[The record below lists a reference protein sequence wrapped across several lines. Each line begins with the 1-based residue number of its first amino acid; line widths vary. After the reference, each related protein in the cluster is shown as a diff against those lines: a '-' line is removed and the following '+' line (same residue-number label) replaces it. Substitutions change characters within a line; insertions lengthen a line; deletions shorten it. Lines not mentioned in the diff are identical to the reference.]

1 MKTLSKPASKSGRD
15 YIKSWTVNGANGP
28 TTYNRLRYGSHPE
41 VKLPNGPR
49 YSKPVQDAA
58 KIALQVYLDQE
69 AEQPAQDK
77 KKRGDTLGAAL
88 SRYFDTPAFQ
98 TMRSSTRE
106 KRRYILNALGKRY
119 GDCVLSELTD
129 ETVEKWLAAREATP
143 AAARNLLVA
152 LQHFF
157 SERIGAGLLKKRNN
171 PVLGVR
177 LEKRVARKVA
187 KGHYK
192 TWKQAHVDQ
201 FRAHWPMGTMERL
214 AFEIM
219 LLTGMSAADV
229 IRFSRSWV
237 GADNIIRY
245 RRRKTSSEGM
255 PLFSKELRAAI
266 AACPLAAPADRP
278 FEPILRGPSGVPW
291 YAIGETC
298 GDTDEETDEGW
309 RNQHF
314 SQWFTKAARAA
325 GLPEGYSAHGVRKR
339 AACDDCLK
347 SWPQAQLMGKY
358 GWTDP
363 KEVVLYTLEAEKELF
378 MLAEAAKDAAD

>member
-1 MKTLSKPASKSGRD
+1 MKTSKKPERD
-15 YIKSWTVNGANGP
+15 SVKSWVSNG
-28 TTYNRLRYGSHPE
+28 TRYNRLRYRGQKE
-41 VKLPNGPR
+41 VKLPNGDR
-49 YSKPVQDAA
+49 YSREV
-58 KIALQVYLDQE
+58 QE
-69 AEQPAQDK
+69 AAREARRAIDLVLDAQPAQDK

-98 TMRSSTRE
+98 VMRASTRE

-129 ETVEKWLAAREATP
+129 ETIEKWLAAREATP

-157 SERIGAGLLKKRNN
+157 SERVGAGLLKKRNN

-177 LEKRVARKVA
+177 LVKRVARKVG

-214 AFEIM
+214 AFELM

-237 GADNIIRY
+237 GADSLIRY
-245 RRRKTSSEGM
+245 KRRKTSTEAI
-255 PLFSKELRAAI
+255 LFFSKELRAAI
-266 AACPLAAPADRP
+266 AACPLATPADRP
-278 FEPILRGPSGVPW
+278 FEPILRGPTGRVW
-291 YAIGETC
+291 YKDGQVCA
-298 GDTDEETDEGW
+298 DPDDETDEGW

-325 GLPEGYSAHGVRKR
+325 GLPEGISAHGVRKR

-347 SWPQAQLMGKY
+347 HWPQAKLMSKF
-358 GWTDP
+358 GWSDP

-378 MLAEAAKDAAD
+378 MLAEAAKEAAD